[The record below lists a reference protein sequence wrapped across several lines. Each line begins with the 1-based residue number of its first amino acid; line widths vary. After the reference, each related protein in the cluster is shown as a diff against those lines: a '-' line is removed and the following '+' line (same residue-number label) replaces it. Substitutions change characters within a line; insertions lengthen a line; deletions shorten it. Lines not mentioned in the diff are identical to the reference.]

1 MHLYNLTLQPASNVT
16 GAVVGQFSGTR
27 QQEVVVARGGRLE
40 LLQVEPQEG
49 RLSRVLQQP
58 VFGNV
63 RSLACFRLTG
73 GSKDYLVLG
82 SDSRRIVIL
91 EYVPKQNSFVKVHQE
106 TFGRSGN
113 RRIVPGQYL
122 ATDPKGRAV
131 LILSL
136 IHI

>member
-49 RLSRVLQQP
+49 RLSRVLQQ
-58 VFGNV
+58 
-63 RSLACFRLTG
+63 
-73 GSKDYLVLG
+73 
-82 SDSRRIVIL
+82 
-91 EYVPKQNSFVKVHQE
+91 
-106 TFGRSGN
+106 
-113 RRIVPGQYL
+113 
-122 ATDPKGRAV
+122 
-131 LILSL
+131 LSL